1 MANNQPT
8 AKAEALKETTSK
20 ALARMATE
28 VVSIANGKTWTVTG
42 RTFIGRDGIT
52 YSAGMSA
59 PKSNVNVFGWK
70 LASDLFTVADAKA
83 LVASKPA
90 HANALFDAMSASKS
104 LVTYLNHETRHA
116 VFVALAK
123 DTSADVAALIASA
136 RPSKPDTKRDDVDPF
151 DALGAL

>member
-1 MANNQPT
+1 MANNQDDRKRGVDKVAPALTTET
-8 AKAEALKETTSK
+8 AKALSK
-20 ALARMATE
+20 MATE

-42 RTFIGRDGIT
+42 RSFIGRDGIQ

-70 LASDLFTVADAKA
+70 LASDLFTVAHAKA
-83 LVASKPA
+83 LVASKPETL
-90 HANALFDAMSASKS
+90 NALFDAMTASKA

-116 VFVALAK
+116 VFTALAK

-136 RPSKPDTKRDDVDPF
+136 RPSKPASK
-151 DALGAL
+151 